1 MDVTQTPV
9 SQNQVSQ
16 TQVSQR
22 ATDVMLCIMAL
33 FLSLILL
40 ILGNSMLGTLLAV
53 RMELESYNAT
63 LSGMV
68 LACYSVGFVLG
79 SIFCI
84 RVVNRVGHI
93 RAFATFGAVATA
105 AVMIHSLHQSV
116 PGWMIL
122 RLVVGYCVAGL
133 MLVTESWVNARAT
146 ATTRGA
152 LLAVYMIVFY
162 LAASGGQFL
171 LAAGDPAEFSLFV
184 VAAVLLAMS
193 LVPLSLTR
201 SPAPE
206 LQQGNR
212 LSIVELMRMS
222 SLGLLAALLSGVVIS
237 AFSAVGPIY
246 AVKSGLEIHQ
256 VSTFMGVTVLTA
268 MLFQWPIGRISDF
281 LPRRLVI
288 LGVTLGSM
296 VAAGLAILFADS
308 SLVLLFTFAAL
319 FFGLASCLYA
329 LGLALTHDV
338 LDHSQ
343 IVPASATL
351 LLAFGLGTIVGPIGG
366 AVAVQVVGPH
376 GLFLF
381 ITAVL
386 AILAVLSVLALVQQ
400 SAPPVAEQ
408 THCVGVSPICTPQL
422 LEIDPR
428 NEDFEEFEPETEE
441 PMQQELQLG
450 TH

>member
-1 MDVTQTPV
+1 MDVSKTTVSETP
-9 SQNQVSQ
+9 
-16 TQVSQR
+16 VSQR

-33 FLSLILL
+33 FLSLTLL

-63 LSGMV
+63 VSGMV

-184 VAAVLLAMS
+184 VAAVLLALS

-212 LSIVELMRMS
+212 LSVVDLMRLS

-288 LGVTLGSM
+288 LGVTVGSM
-296 VAAGLAILFADS
+296 AAAGMAILFANS
-308 SLVLLFTFAAL
+308 SLVLL

-338 LDHSQ
+338 LDHTQ

-351 LLAFGLGTIVGPIGG
+351 LLAFGLGTVVGPIGG
-366 AVAVQVVGPH
+366 AVAVQVIGPH

-386 AILAVLSVLALVQQ
+386 AILACLSVLALVQQ

-408 THCVGVSPICTPQL
+408 TQCVGIAPVSTPQL
-422 LEIDPR
+422 MEIDPR
-428 NEDFEEFEPETEE
+428 NEDFQEFEPESLE
-441 PMQQELQLG
+441 PVQQEAQLG
-450 TH
+450 TQ